1 MNNFELMIRVT
12 QVLLFI
18 LLNSIFCSE
27 MKGQRYSELVN
38 VLKQDLL
45 HAEYDTQKVRLRYY
59 LGLEEHVYRLGY
71 WDSLIRDAQISG
83 SLLFEGR
90 ANRECGYFQMAHAGD
105 PKAHNYLNRS
115 LEIAIKTGNR
125 IEEMLALEKLAQFYS
140 YVKHDNKKALEYC
153 YARLKL
159 AEGLRDSLNVSRST
173 AALADIY
180 WQSGNFKKSLALHMQ
195 SLNLYERMGKKDQI
209 ARGLLEVGIDYCALK
224 DTTNTIKYYLSSLNY
239 VSYLKSPQEIAALYN
254 SVAAAYSMRWMN
266 DSAYYYVVKAY
277 NVIENTGYKQGLAG
291 VMATLAD
298 ISFKRGD
305 YKTAIR
311 WIEQAMQLSKSISY
325 RIQIPDLALI
335 LKRIHLHNKNYKE
348 ALQAYEL
355 YISARDSISNE
366 KNRKDVQEKEFNY
379 QLDKKINENK
389 LLAQQNQIQN
399 LQLSKNQYLLV
410 GLGGIAVLIA
420 IIAILV
426 FRQNSLRSAHQKMQL
441 EQKLISSQMNPHFV
455 FNSLNA
461 IQQMIMKNENAKA
474 ELYLSK
480 FATLI
485 RELLESNIKESLT
498 VNEELG
504 ILRGYLE
511 MESRRFSKSFHYII
525 RVDERINSDHTNIPH
540 MMIQPFVENAI
551 WHGLLAKDGDRDLN
565 IYYEYDTDKT
575 IRCVVEDNGVGRE
588 VAMKKE
594 NTFKKKS
601 LALSFVKQRLE
612 LMQETL
618 KVNCYVKIIDKKNK
632 SGESLGTKIIVVLP
646 IIN

>member
-1 MNNFELMIRVT
+1 MIRLT
-12 QVLLFI
+12 QLLLFI
-18 LLNSIFCSE
+18 LLKNIFCSE
-27 MKGQRYSELVN
+27 MKGQKSAESVYS
-38 VLKQDLL
+38 LKRDLL
-45 HAEYDTQKVRLRYY
+45 RSEYDTQKVRLRYY
-59 LGLEEHVYRLGY
+59 LGLEEHVYRVGY

-90 ANRECGYFQMAHAGD
+90 ANRDCGYFQVAHMGD
-105 PKAHNYLNRS
+105 PKAYNYLNRS
-115 LEIAIKTGNR
+115 LEIAIKLGNK

-140 YVKHDNKKALEYC
+140 YVKHNNTKALEYC

-159 AEGLRDSLNVSRST
+159 AEGLKDSLNTARST

-195 SLNLYERMGKKDQI
+195 SLNLYEHMDRGEDM

-224 DTTNTIKYYLSSLNY
+224 DTANTIKYYLRSLNY
-239 VSYLKSPQEIAALYN
+239 LSYLQSPQEVAALYN
-254 SVAAAYSMRWMN
+254 CVAAAYSMRWMN

-277 NVIENTGYKQGLAG
+277 DIIKNTGYKQGLAG
-291 VMATLAD
+291 IMATLAD

-366 KNRKDVQEKEFNY
+366 KNRKDMQEKEFNY

-399 LQLSKNQYLLV
+399 LQLSKNHYLLI
-410 GLGGIAVLIA
+410 GLGGIAILIT
-420 IIAILV
+420 IIAILM
-426 FRQNSLRSAHQKMQL
+426 FRQNSLRSAHQKMHM

-461 IQQMIMKNENAKA
+461 IQHLIMNKENDKA
-474 ELYLSK
+474 EFYLSK
-480 FATLI
+480 FSKLI

-498 VNEELG
+498 VREEVG
-504 ILRGYLE
+504 ILTGYLE
-511 MESRRFSKSFHYII
+511 MEAKRFSKSFHYNIQI
-525 RVDERINSDHTNIPH
+525 DEKIDQERVNIPH

-551 WHGLLAKDGDRDLN
+551 WHGLLPKEGERNLN
-565 IYYEYDTDKT
+565 IYYELDTEKT
-575 IRCVVEDNGVGRE
+575 IRCVIEDNGIGRE
-588 VAMKKE
+588 AAMKKE

-601 LALSFVKQRLE
+601 LALSFVRQRLE

-618 KVNCYVKIIDKKNK
+618 KVNCYIKIIDKKSG